1 MKSHI
6 SNYELYSLRCEIMKH
21 FLCNMYVDL
30 VYQLE
35 MLVHDKLRP
44 CALDLHFFDVF
55 WISFEYF
62 KSGSTKVNRIWNI
75 QKILKKHQKNAN
87 PVHMALVYHV
97 LTSPRVW
104 DHLEKVEKMT
114 GLEMG
119 LSGLPFEPYFM
130 YLLHENC
137 FGDVVSHTMAHIC
150 AEYGNFITNYD
161 TIMAILMPT
170 WPCQDRALKVFDS
183 SLTAPLARDSRRTP
197 LSCVKTYPLERS
209 ANTEHDKVDWEV
221 ELDQFFTKTR

>member
-1 MKSHI
+1 MLQNDMKSHI

-30 VYQLE
+30 VYQLK

-97 LTSPRVW
+97 LTSPTDKQVPHTNWIGNASIWCEITHFKQWTLMCEERW
-104 DHLEKVEKMT
+104 
-114 GLEMG
+114 
-119 LSGLPFEPYFM
+119 
-130 YLLHENC
+130 
-137 FGDVVSHTMAHIC
+137 FGIC
-150 AEYGNFITNYD
+150 N
-161 TIMAILMPT
+161 M
-170 WPCQDRALKVFDS
+170 K
-183 SLTAPLARDSRRTP
+183 
-197 LSCVKTYPLERS
+197 
-209 ANTEHDKVDWEV
+209 
-221 ELDQFFTKTR
+221 FTKNSPKLHFGLTKKDPGLVFHFGV

>member
-1 MKSHI
+1 MFQYGVKSHI
-6 SNYELYSLRCEIMKH
+6 SNYELYSLICEIMKY

-130 YLLHENC
+130 YLLHKKC
-137 FGDVVSHTMAHIC
+137 HFKH
-150 AEYGNFITNYD
+150 
-161 TIMAILMPT
+161 
-170 WPCQDRALKVFDS
+170 LKS
-183 SLTAPLARDSRRTP
+183 GKWYL
-197 LSCVKTYPLERS
+197 
-209 ANTEHDKVDWEV
+209 
-221 ELDQFFTKTR
+221 